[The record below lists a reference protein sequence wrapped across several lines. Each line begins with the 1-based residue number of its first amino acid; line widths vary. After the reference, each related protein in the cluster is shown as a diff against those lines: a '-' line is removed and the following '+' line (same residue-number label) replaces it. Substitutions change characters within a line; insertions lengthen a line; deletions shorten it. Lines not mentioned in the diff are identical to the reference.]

1 MKKLKLRKLLKL
13 NNYESTRKSAF
24 FSELF
29 IDKILIINYF
39 FVKVKIVIEEF
50 VMKEDLNLLENNND
64 FKEIIN
70 RKGSNAGKLI
80 VVIILFLL
88 MIGLGVGGYIFYKF
102 NNSPKVLFVK
112 TLSKYTLLKNDSN
125 DLINFLSKLKDGY
138 TFSINNNVKI
148 KSDKEEIMNAL
159 VNIKLTNNFEKKLAN
174 LNINFDDNNGSV
186 INFNSL
192 MEENR
197 TYLKLNDIFDKY
209 YYLDEDNSSL
219 FEDSEIVDDSKLIEV
234 VSNSFSSYFTDDKFS
249 KENVDD
255 NVKITV
261 GLSDKDFYDLINLIV
276 NDLKNSKVL
285 EVYASKE
292 FPIEDIYKGLDDFL
306 SELKNELNLESKD
319 ITYSYSIYEK
329 NNKLIKQELSIRDI
343 LVAIEGDTKGNIYVY
358 NEGKIVLTGNYNKNY
373 FKLSYEED
381 GVNLNLSIDYKNNNS
396 ASEFDSNYNIVLR
409 INELTISDY
418 VKLNIND
425 NKEILEIDKENSKK
439 IDDITAEEEEQIYN
453 KLFEIPLISS
463 YMNMYDNLNNSND
476 LNYDLNTEM

>member
-1 MKKLKLRKLLKL
+1 
-13 NNYESTRKSAF
+13 
-24 FSELF
+24 
-29 IDKILIINYF
+29 
-39 FVKVKIVIEEF
+39 
-50 VMKEDLNLLENNND
+50 MKEDLNLLENNND
-64 FKEIIN
+64 FKEIVN
-70 RKGSNAGKLI
+70 KKGSNVGKLI
-80 VVIILFLL
+80 VVIVLFLL
-88 MIGLGVGGYIFYKF
+88 MIGLGVGGYIFYQF

-138 TFSINNNVKI
+138 TISINNNVKI
-148 KSDKEEIMNAL
+148 KSGKEEIMNAL
-159 VNIKLTNNFEKKLAN
+159 VNIKLTNNFEKKLSN
-174 LNINFDDNNGSV
+174 LDINFDDNNGSV

-209 YYLDEDNSSL
+209 YYLDEDNSSM

-234 VSNSFSSYFTDDKFS
+234 ISNSFSSYFTDDKFS
-249 KENVDD
+249 KENVD
-255 NVKITV
+255 NNLKITV

-285 EVYASKE
+285 EAYASKE
-292 FPIEDIYKGLDDFL
+292 LTIEDIYKGLDDFI

-329 NNKLIKQELSIRDI
+329 NNKLIKQELGIRDV

-373 FKLSYEED
+373 LKLSYEED
-381 GVNLNLSIDYKNNNS
+381 GVNLNLSIDYKNNTS
-396 ASEFDSNYNIVLR
+396 ASELDSNYNIVLR

-463 YMNMYDNLNNSND
+463 YMNMYGNLINSNN
-476 LNYDLNTEM
+476 LNYDLSTEI

>member
-1 MKKLKLRKLLKL
+1 
-13 NNYESTRKSAF
+13 
-24 FSELF
+24 
-29 IDKILIINYF
+29 
-39 FVKVKIVIEEF
+39 
-50 VMKEDLNLLENNND
+50 MKEDLNLLENNND

-88 MIGLGVGGYIFYKF
+88 MIGLGAGGYIFYKF

-174 LNINFDDNNGSV
+174 LDINFDDNNGSV

-234 VSNSFSSYFTDDKFS
+234 ISNSFSSYFTDDKFS

-292 FPIEDIYKGLDDFL
+292 FPIEDIYKGLDDFI

-329 NNKLIKQELSIRDI
+329 NNELIKQELSIRDI

-358 NEGKIVLTGNYNKNY
+358 NEGKIVLTGNFNKNY

-381 GVNLNLSIDYKNNNS
+381 GVNLNLSIDYKNNTS

-425 NKEILEIDKENSKK
+425 NKKILEIDKENSKK

-453 KLFEIPLISS
+453 KFFEIPLISS
-463 YMNMYDNLNNSND
+463 YMNMYDNLNSSND
-476 LNYDLNTEM
+476 LNYDLNTEMQLRFKLFKIFGCIYYYDCDILMVLYF